1 MSRVLPASRFAPGD
15 VRRVPGKRC
24 IHSWA
29 QFDRHVRAG
38 GGKLLARL
46 DNYADAVL
54 VAGCQRS
61 GTTALARLITA
72 SSGMSA
78 HQFGHDDELDAALIL
93 AGWVEHAPRGRYCFQ
108 TTYLND
114 SVGEYTEHT
123 GYRLVWVLRKPES
136 VIASMLHNWKRG
148 ALHRLFRHCGQALL
162 EPPQQ
167 RRYQRFGRF
176 AVSPLR
182 MACCSYAAKV
192 SQVMSLHQWLPAERL
207 LIVDYDE
214 LVLDKHLALQRLYE
228 FISEP
233 WQPGYADA
241 LHAGSLHKAE
251 RIRPAQHALIEELC
265 LPVYRQARRLLSP

>member
-1 MSRVLPASRFAPGD
+1 MSRALPAGRFQPSD
-15 VRRVPGKRC
+15 VRRAAGRRR
-24 IHSWA
+24 IRSWA
-29 QFDRHVRAG
+29 QFDRHVRDG

-46 DNYADAVL
+46 DSYPNAVL

-72 SSGMSA
+72 SNGMTA

-93 AGWVEHAPRGRYCFQ
+93 AGWVEHAHRGRYCFQ

-114 SVGEYTEHT
+114 SVGEYAEHAD
-123 GYRLVWVLRKPES
+123 YRLIWVLRKPEA
-136 VIASMLHNWKRG
+136 VIASMLYNWKRG
-148 ALHRLFRHCGQALL
+148 ALHRLFRHCGQNLL
-162 EPPQQ
+162 ETPQR

-207 LIVDYDE
+207 LVVDYDE
-214 LVLDKHLALQRLYE
+214 LVLDKYHALHRLYE
-228 FISEP
+228 FIGEP

-241 LHAGSLHKAE
+241 LHADSLHKAE
-251 RIRPAQHALIEELC
+251 RIGPAQRALIEELC
-265 LPVYRQARRLLSP
+265 LPVYRQARRLLST